1 MSYASW
7 MAFSVPLML
16 VNTVIAWLMIIV
28 IQRLTLGKEEQTE
41 ENQDR
46 IKKVIA
52 AKKRELGKMS
62 QHEWQVVFL
71 FITLIILWF
80 FQSPKFMEGWADL
93 EVFNGFTQRDPAT
106 KVRLSSATPAV
117 FIVALTFML
126 PREFSL
132 EKSSPA
138 LLDWVT
144 VEKRLPW
151 GVILLLGGGFAL
163 ADATKQTGLSKYIGQ
178 QLVALKDIPIRGVAA
193 IIGVAVTFVTEVPSN
208 TATANIVVPILS
220 DISKDLCKHPIYL
233 MT

>member
-80 FQSPKFMEGWADL
+80 FQSPKFMEG
-93 EVFNGFTQRDPAT
+93 
-106 KVRLSSATPAV
+106 K
-117 FIVALTFML
+117 
-126 PREFSL
+126 SL
-132 EKSSPA
+132 ESPNRSDNLHPPQVGPISRCLMA
-138 LLDWVT
+138 SHR
-144 VEKRLPW
+144 E
-151 GVILLLGGGFAL
+151 ILLL
-163 ADATKQTGLSKYIGQ
+163 K
-178 QLVALKDIPIRGVAA
+178 
-193 IIGVAVTFVTEVPSN
+193 
-208 TATANIVVPILS
+208 
-220 DISKDLCKHPIYL
+220 
-233 MT
+233 

>member
-80 FQSPKFMEGWADL
+80 FQSPKFMKG
-93 EVFNGFTQRDPAT
+93 
-106 KVRLSSATPAV
+106 
-117 FIVALTFML
+117 
-126 PREFSL
+126 
-132 EKSSPA
+132 
-138 LLDWVT
+138 
-144 VEKRLPW
+144 KR
-151 GVILLLGGGFAL
+151 V
-163 ADATKQTGLSKYIGQ
+163 QT
-178 QLVALKDIPIRGVAA
+178 
-193 IIGVAVTFVTEVPSN
+193 
-208 TATANIVVPILS
+208 
-220 DISKDLCKHPIYL
+220 YL
-233 MT
+233 ITSIH